1 MPLIPGDFIKEQLK
15 RHDMS
20 VRMFAALNGISY
32 GHMSKIVSGDRAIT
46 REIANKLGYTFKTS
60 PEFWMNLQA
69 IHELF
74 QIEPGTESIGKAWS
88 RISAVK

>member
-1 MPLIPGDFIKEQLK
+1 
-15 RHDMS
+15 
-20 VRMFAALNGISY
+20 
-32 GHMSKIVSGDRAIT
+32 VSGDRAIT